1 MMKKHINQMKL
12 IDIKSIILVTG
23 IGINNNIF
31 FIVEILEI
39 SFSNYKLKN
48 KIK

>member
-1 MMKKHINQMKL
+1 MKL
-12 IDIKSIILVTG
+12 VDIISIILVTG

>member
-1 MMKKHINQMKL
+1 MKL
-12 IDIKSIILVTG
+12 VDIKSIILVTG

>member
-1 MMKKHINQMKL
+1 MKKHINQMKL
-12 IDIKSIILVTG
+12 VDIKSIILVTG
-23 IGINNNIF
+23 IGINNKKN
-31 FIVEILEI
+31 FIAEILEI

>member
-1 MMKKHINQMKL
+1 MKKHINQMKL
-12 IDIKSIILVTG
+12 VDIKSIILVTG
-23 IGINNNIF
+23 IGINNNFF

>member
-1 MMKKHINQMKL
+1 MKKHINQMKL
-12 IDIKSIILVTG
+12 VDIKSIILVTG

>member
-1 MMKKHINQMKL
+1 MKL
-12 IDIKSIILVTG
+12 VHIKLIILVTG

-31 FIVEILEI
+31 FIAEILEI

>member
-1 MMKKHINQMKL
+1 MKKHINQMKL
-12 IDIKSIILVTG
+12 VDIISIILVTG

-39 SFSNYKLKN
+39 TFSNYKLKN

>member
-1 MMKKHINQMKL
+1 MKKHINQMKL
-12 IDIKSIILVTG
+12 VDIKSIILVTE

>member
-1 MMKKHINQMKL
+1 MKL
-12 IDIKSIILVTG
+12 VDIKSIILVTG
-23 IGINNNIF
+23 IDINNNIF

>member
-1 MMKKHINQMKL
+1 MKL
-12 IDIKSIILVTG
+12 VDIKSIILVTG

-39 SFSNYKLKN
+39 SFSNYKL
-48 KIK
+48 

>member
-1 MMKKHINQMKL
+1 MKL
-12 IDIKSIILVTG
+12 VDIKSIILVTE

>member
-1 MMKKHINQMKL
+1 MKKHINQMKL
-12 IDIKSIILVTG
+12 VDIISIILVTG